1 MPDPARR
8 AAPVG
13 QTHRFGAFARLVLY
27 AGTLGAAFF
36 AVVLASDG
44 DTVGAGA
51 VGAVAAGLG
60 LVALAYSAR
69 LDLDLEG
76 IAWHRPFRP
85 ARRVGWDRITRST
98 LTLHALRLDVPHE
111 PPLKVSTQLDGFP
124 AVLDAL
130 RARRPDLFGTRDL
143 RHFYRKA
150 TVAVV
155 MGATTAFFLAL
166 LAWAAMDGEEGWT
179 LWIFAGCALLGPVG
193 WLTEVREV
201 ILETNALR
209 LVYPFRERRILRSD
223 VERVALEQE
232 AIKNDSRVTVIAV
245 YHGGGKR
252 QKLAGFRESDLELYG
267 ALQRW
272 MEGA

>member
-8 AAPVG
+8 ASPVG

-36 AVVLASDG
+36 ALALASGG
-44 DTVGAGA
+44 DTAGAAAVAAGA
-51 VGAVAAGLG
+51 VGLG

-69 LDLDLEG
+69 LDLDLDG
-76 IAWHRPFRP
+76 LSWYRPFRP
-85 ARRVGWDRITRST
+85 VQRVGWDRITRAALTMHT
-98 LTLHALRLDVPHE
+98 LWLDVPHE
-111 PPLKVSTQLDGFP
+111 SPLKVSTQLDGFP

-130 RARRPDLFGTRDL
+130 RARRPDLFGTKDV
-143 RHFYRKA
+143 RHFHRKA
-150 TVAVV
+150 TIVV
-155 MGATTAFFLAL
+155 FMSVSSVLLLAL
-166 LAWAAMDGEEGWT
+166 LVWAVQDGAEGWT
-179 LWIFAGCALLGPVG
+179 VWVLAGVVALGPLSL
-193 WLTEVREV
+193 LTEVREV

-232 AIKNDSRVTVIAV
+232 SVKNDQRVTVIAV
-245 YHGGGKR
+245 YHGGGMR
-252 QKLAGFRESDLELYG
+252 QKLAGFREGDLELYG

-272 MEGA
+272 HVE